1 MLDSFAHMP
10 DVCIDFTVADPKRH
24 RRGPAIAAV
33 LLAGVTVAV
42 PGTLT
47 HRMSDAEPDREQAV
61 LEEDWPHAVGR

>member
-1 MLDSFAHMP
+1 MP

-33 LLAGVTVAV
+33 LLAGMTIAL
-42 PGTLT
+42 PGTLA

-61 LEEDWPHAVGR
+61 LEEYWPHAVGR